1 MQQLDM
7 EMATTNRIGKLKMK
21 LLKYM
26 DDEGY
31 IETPRPGKGL
41 LIAVTIGFLL
51 APVLIILALYFG
63 DDIDRLMT
71 EFLKWLMI

>member
-1 MQQLDM
+1 MT
-7 EMATTNRIGKLKMK
+7 TTNRIGKMKMK

-31 IETPRPGKGL
+31 VETPRPGIGA
-41 LIAVTIGFLL
+41 LIAATFGFFL
-51 APVLIILALYFG
+51 APVLICVALYFG
-63 DDIDRLMT
+63 EDIDRLMT